1 MTNEQKLL
9 LKDVRT
15 DGGTQQRPIDATAL
29 KKYVALA
36 KDGTKFPP
44 VNVCKDDNGVYWLY
58 DGFHRLEAYK
68 KLGWEYVQAE
78 VEPGSKRDA
87 KFYSFAANK
96 DHGVPRPPGT
106 VKRILIKEIFPDSE
120 WSQFTDKILAEWLGV
135 TTRHVRGARKEY
147 EDEMKKAT
155 SGGEKPEQFLIS
167 DEATPEPGQR
177 PENYENPPA
186 DGSENE
192 DNEAD
197 EGSKSDVMTDSVG
210 EEVPVHLRKMFIRGQ
225 ENKARINKLNKM
237 LREVKE
243 SIETQD
249 PLYVHIGQIAALR
262 MAVNNVKRVLK
273 TAIPYAVCRYCRGDG
288 RDCRACNGQGWV
300 DKLRYETTAEEL
312 K

>member
-106 VKRILIKEIFPDSE
+106 VKRMLMKEIFPDSE

-147 EDEMKKAT
+147 EDKMKKAT

-177 PENYENPPA
+177 PENYEKPLL
-186 DGSENE
+186 DDSENE
-192 DNEAD
+192 DSGDD
-197 EGSKSDVMTDSVG
+197 EDIKSDVMTDSVG
-210 EEVPVHLRKMFIRGQ
+210 EEIPEHLQKIFKRAQ
-225 ENKARINKLNKM
+225 EGKAKINALNAMK
-237 LREVKE
+237 REFKE
-243 SIETQD
+243 GVETQD
-249 PLYVHIGQIAALR
+249 PLYTFISTGQANATIT
-262 MAVNNVKRVLK
+262 NLK
-273 TAIPYAVCRYCRGDG
+273 NICRTMIPYAVCRYCMGNG
-288 RDCRACNGQGWV
+288 WDCRVCNGQGWV